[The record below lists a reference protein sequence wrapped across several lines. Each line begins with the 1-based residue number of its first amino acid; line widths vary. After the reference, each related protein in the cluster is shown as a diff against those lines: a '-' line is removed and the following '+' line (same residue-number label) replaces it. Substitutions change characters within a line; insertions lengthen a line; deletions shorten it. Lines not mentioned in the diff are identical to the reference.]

1 MLDKLERQVTSHET
15 NAVRLESIAP
25 PSIIEKEHLELI
37 DFLSYQAIRK
47 KYIIENIKLS
57 GENINLEEIFTELK
71 QLDNKG
77 FNIINIFKS
86 MILNL
91 FNSLER

>member
-1 MLDKLERQVTSHET
+1 MSKNCYILLDGHT
-15 NAVRLESIAP
+15 P

-37 DFLSYQAIRK
+37 DFLKYQAIRK

-77 FNIINIFKS
+77 FNIIILFKS